1 MAYNPPSSLSL
12 KNVMSVETL
21 QRLHS
26 RYADLSSRF
35 RAGWAFHQYAEGM
48 RKIHPGDP
56 QRPVVTEGFQAVY
69 ATLKAISSKLNAE
82 DAGAIEGELD
92 SVGERLRRLT
102 AALAEEDNRVP
113 PEVVRQF
120 FRRVKNEDENVL
132 TQIVKCYLYM
142 GTTGSGNGAG
152 GWTVDRLDKLDFLV
166 TRLAEERDAS
176 SDRFVLAD
184 SRRLF
189 DLANGFWAIAREGA
203 EEEGPGEGEVEG
215 ITKRLRALRRDVASA
230 ASLEQLHDGSM
241 VGDFRAL
248 KHGLGANVFHPRLL
262 AEILETN
269 LVFKNLVR
277 ELYSVEERRI
287 AADYQR
293 VFDLEREVAVDG
305 ELDADLRSFRAEVEG
320 FERRL
325 QRDELKLRELAHLR
339 ERIRNLSDR
348 LTATAS
354 AEATRPGVEP
364 AEGDGGAAA
373 DGVGGEADLLAEAV
387 ARLDAAL
394 EDVPPDVPARRAVL
408 GSALYG
414 MRLESRELEAHRRL
428 RDASGAF
435 DREVERTVVEAAA
448 LRVLINEQVEELR
461 ALLDETSTT
470 GEAPVFQ
477 RSRRT
482 LRLASAHAARLGAAA
497 EQALVRGGMEEAQEL
512 TVLKMRMVRE
522 HAGAWLLAMR
532 PLLARQGRE

>member
-1 MAYNPPSSLSL
+1 
-12 KNVMSVETL
+12 MSVETL

-26 RYADLSSRF
+26 RYAELSSRF
-35 RAGWAFHQYAEGM
+35 RAGWAFHQYAEGV
-48 RKIHPGDP
+48 RKIFPGDP
-56 QRPVVTEGFQAVY
+56 RRPVVTEGFQAVY
-69 ATLKAISSKLNAE
+69 GTLKAISSKLNAE
-82 DAGAIEGELD
+82 DADAIEEELD

-142 GTTGSGNGAG
+142 GSAGNGDAGANGGG
-152 GWTVDRLDKLDFLV
+152 GWTADRLDKLDFLI

-176 SDRFVLAD
+176 SDRFVLVD

-189 DLANGFWAIAREGA
+189 DLANGFWAIARGGDDD
-203 EEEGPGEGEVEG
+203 GPREDEVEG
-215 ITKRLRALRRDVASA
+215 ITNRLRALRREVASA
-230 ASLEQLHDGSM
+230 ASLDQLHDGSL
-241 VGDFRAL
+241 VGDYRAL
-248 KHGLGANVFHPRLL
+248 KHGLGPNLFHPRLL

-287 AADYQR
+287 TAEYQR
-293 VFDLEREVAVDG
+293 VFDLEREVSVDG
-305 ELDADLRSFRAEVEG
+305 ELDAELRSFREEVEG

-339 ERIRNLSDR
+339 ERIRTLSDR
-348 LTATAS
+348 LTATAN
-354 AEATRPGVEP
+354 AEATRPGVDAP
-364 AEGDGGAAA
+364 DGDAPSAAEDGGAG
-373 DGVGGEADLLAEAV
+373 DDLLIEAI
-387 ARLDAAL
+387 ARLDTAL
-394 EDVPPDVPARRAVL
+394 DEVPSDVPARRAVL

-414 MRLESRELEAHRRL
+414 MRLEARELTAHRRL
-428 RDASGAF
+428 RDASSAF
-435 DREVERTVVEAAA
+435 DQEVERTVFEAAA
-448 LRVLINEQVEELR
+448 LRVVINEQVEEIR
-461 ALLDETSTT
+461 ALLDETATT
-470 GEAPVFQ
+470 GEAPVFH
-477 RSRRT
+477 RARRT
-482 LRLASAHAARLGAAA
+482 LRLASAHVARLEAFA
-497 EQALVRGGMEEAQEL
+497 EQALLRGDVTEAQEL

-532 PLLARQGRE
+532 PLLARQGRD